1 MISEALIRVSK
12 NYLDA
17 KLNSMSSSSLA
28 PFINKISKEIVKPKI
43 KKTENT
49 TNIEVVVVSTL
60 TGLMYLG
67 LQF

>member
-1 MISEALIRVSK
+1 MISEALTRVSK

-28 PFINKISKEIVKPKI
+28 PFINKISKEIVKPNI
-43 KKTENT
+43 KKIENT
-49 TNIEVVVVSTL
+49 TNIEVVAVNIL
-60 TGLMYLG
+60 TGLMCLG